1 MRLNSFTL
9 FRFKDNYV
17 NAVNG
22 IFEKLVKHAKPD
34 GLVFVGEILNGWTFS
49 PKMVWHLL
57 LYTHPP

>member
-49 PKMVWHLL
+49 PKMV
-57 LYTHPP
+57 